1 MLVELAV
8 VQTQNFDVLT
18 SKWWIQNA
26 KQHIFR
32 FTYNQ
37 NQRIAWFEI
46 TPPQLTRAFPTPT
59 LCSIACTF
67 CLRYDLTTQP
77 RATYLYGELD
87 LFARLLG
94 ASCFEIRAYTQKQRS
109 VSGSER
115 ERRKWNERCICITQ
129 FFELGAQRRRLIFQ
143 NAKHRVMNWMW
154 LLSYLSLRVC
164 GAFACK
170 LFARAFNMRIQHEWC
185 RWCILFSP
193 LNSNCIFL
201 YFIWVTSST

>member
-26 KQHIFR
+26 NQHIFR
-32 FTYNQ
+32 FTYKQ

-109 VSGSER
+109 VSGSEL
-115 ERRKWNERCICITQ
+115 ECRKWNERCICITQ

-154 LLSYLSLRVC
+154 LLSYLSLYVSAVRLHANC
-164 GAFACK
+164 SLEHSIWEYNMNDADDAFYFPLWTAT
-170 LFARAFNMRIQHEWC
+170 AFSYISFE
-185 RWCILFSP
+185 
-193 LNSNCIFL
+193 
-201 YFIWVTSST
+201 